1 MKKQYGN
8 SFILDTSIGMNNT
21 IYLSPNTKKPITNSF
36 SVKTDLYDQNLQCNV
51 FLFLSIVHGNHQ
63 LNKLFIQRCGNKD
76 KFLQMFD
83 TFQYSALLT
92 KVLQIIN
99 QYFTE
104 TQTQCFEQYP
114 SSNNKSWY
122 SSDQKYTPKQG
133 SNDKF
138 QSMIKKIITT
148 DLDPLKSL
156 INRVQEQN
164 QSQQQSSTKITSSAS
179 NLSNKLSEK
188 LMKTNILKD
197 QLKEKITK
205 LAMQNSYNYQ
215 YKLIK
220 TETDASQTYSAHVK
234 DTPSQTNTQQ
244 ESILHKPNR
253 ISFGQQQLFNNS
265 QNDDQIIEYQKNGK
279 NQKTLIESSP
289 TFLHHQ
295 QKDNVIQTS
304 ETQINLQNCNNQNE
318 DQSNDNSLDLTPDK
332 SRRFEGTFGKV
343 KNRELKNKKKSN
355 SVSGNVSPQ
364 RSDRHNHE
372 VISIDQIQ
380 HKRKISINSVNRRYN
395 ILTNEQLE

>member
-21 IYLSPNTKKPITNSF
+21 IYLSPNTKKPMTNSF
-36 SVKTDLYDQNLQCNV
+36 SIKTDLYDQNLQCNL
-51 FLFLSIVHGNHQ
+51 FLFLSIVHGNQQ
-63 LNKLFIQRCGNKD
+63 LNKLFISRCGNKD

-83 TFQYSALLT
+83 TLQYSTLLT
-92 KVLQIIN
+92 KVLQIVN

-104 TQTQCFEQYP
+104 TQTQCCEHQS

-122 SSDQKYTPKQG
+122 STESKYTSKQG

-156 INRVQEQN
+156 IQRVQEQN
-164 QSQQQSSTKITSSAS
+164 QTQYQSSTKFTSTS
-179 NLSNKLSEK
+179 NVPNKLSEK

-220 TETDASQTYSAHVK
+220 TESDATQSHPTLVK
-234 DTPSQTNTQQ
+234 DTQSQTITQQ
-244 ESILHKPNR
+244 ELISHKPNR
-253 ISFGQQQLFNNS
+253 ISFGQQQLFNNVS
-265 QNDDQIIEYQKNGK
+265 NDDQIIEYQKNGK

-289 TFLHHQ
+289 TFLHPQ
-295 QKDNVIQTS
+295 LNDNAILTS
-304 ETQINLQNCNNQNE
+304 ETQINLQNTNIQNQ
-318 DQSNDNSLDLTPDK
+318 DQSNDHHSLDLAPDK
-332 SRRFEGTFGKV
+332 SKRFQGTFNKV
-343 KNRELKNKKKSN
+343 KNRQFKNKKKSN

-364 RSDRHNHE
+364 RSDRSNHE

>member
-21 IYLSPNTKKPITNSF
+21 IYLSPNAKNPMTNSF
-36 SVKTDLYDQNLQCNV
+36 SVKTDLYDQNLQCNL

-83 TFQYSALLT
+83 TLQYSTLLT

-104 TQTQCFEQYP
+104 TQTQCSEQQTI
-114 SSNNKSWY
+114 SNNKSYY
-122 SSDQKYTPKQG
+122 SSDQKYTLKQG
-133 SNDKF
+133 SNEKF
-138 QSMIKKIITT
+138 QTMIKKIVTT
-148 DLDPLKSL
+148 DIDPLKSL

-164 QSQQQSSTKITSSAS
+164 QSQYLSSTKLTSTSQ
-179 NLSNKLSEK
+179 LSNKLSEK

-205 LAMQNSYNYQ
+205 LAMQNSCNYQ

-220 TETDASQTYSAHVK
+220 TESDVQSQPTNFR
-234 DTPSQTNTQQ
+234 DTPNQTISQKEPNF
-244 ESILHKPNR
+244 HKPNR
-253 ISFGQQQLFNNS
+253 ISFGQQQMFNNLL
-265 QNDDQIIEYQKNGK
+265 NDDQIIEQENIAN
-279 NQKTLIESSP
+279 NQKPLIESSP
-289 TFLHHQ
+289 TFLHQ
-295 QKDNVIQTS
+295 QFKDNAIQTF
-304 ETQINLQNCNNQNE
+304 ETQGNLYKPK
-318 DQSNDNSLDLTPDK
+318 DYSNDHSLDLTQEK

-343 KNRELKNKKKSN
+343 KNRNIKNRKKSN
-355 SVSGNVSPQ
+355 SVSGNMSPQ

-372 VISIDQIQ
+372 VVSIDQIQ
-380 HKRKISINSVNRRYN
+380 HKRKISINSVNRKYN
-395 ILTNEQLE
+395 ILTNQQLE

>member
-21 IYLSPNTKKPITNSF
+21 IYLSPNAKKPMTNSF
-36 SVKTDLYDQNLQCNV
+36 SNKTDLYDQNLQCNI

-83 TFQYSALLT
+83 TLQYSALLT
-92 KVLQIIN
+92 KVLQIVN

-104 TQTQCFEQYP
+104 TSTQCYEQYP
-114 SSNNKSWY
+114 ISNNKSWY

-164 QSQQQSSTKITSSAS
+164 YSQYQSSTKIASTSQ
-179 NLSNKLSEK
+179 LSNKLSEK

-197 QLKEKITK
+197 QLKEKISK

-215 YKLIK
+215 YKVIK
-220 TETDASQTYSAHVK
+220 TESDASQSQPVLMR
-234 DTPSQTNTQQ
+234 DTPSQTISQQ
-244 ESILHKPNR
+244 EPIFHKQNR
-253 ISFGQQQLFNNS
+253 ISFGQQQLFNNVT
-265 QNDDQIIEYQKNGK
+265 NGDQIIEYQQNGK

-295 QKDNVIQTS
+295 LKDNAIQTS
-304 ETQINLQNCNNQNE
+304 ENEINVQNSNIQKE
-318 DQSNDNSLDLTPDK
+318 ELSNDHSLDLSQERSK
-332 SRRFEGTFGKV
+332 RFEGTFGKV
-343 KNRELKNKKKSN
+343 RNRDGKNKKKSN

-364 RSDRHNHE
+364 RSERHNHE

-380 HKRKISINSVNRRYN
+380 HKKKISINSVNRRYN